1 MPVGYSPTKIPRINN
16 PGSTAPPTDP
26 MGSQLYL
33 LTKHSSSQ
41 AGEKLL
47 SDSMDLR
54 LSEENLEKLAGAGG
68 AGAGGG
74 ERLLDTDSMSSRVMS
89 ESELMS
95 IAKLLSAARGKN
107 ANLKKTIA
115 VLKRHSTL

>member
-1 MPVGYSPTKIPRINN
+1 
-16 PGSTAPPTDP
+16 

-115 VLKRHSTL
+115 VLKKHSTL